1 MSKMTLL
8 DKWKIFFDVSKSS
21 AWFIVAILLLI
32 VIGVIFATTNK
43 RNAKKNKQIYIIF
56 SIFTFFLLIVIYHG
70 SLANIFDYM
79 MNNFFIAIYFPN
91 LAIYLAAIIIMNI
104 ILWISLFH
112 FKTAEIIKRI
122 NIIVYILMNYL
133 LALILSVINHDKLD
147 VFAQS
152 SVYKNKKATAL
163 IELSSLI
170 FIVWIIFLIL
180 YKIILVYIRKD
191 YKPKVKK
198 VIVRKPVKILPENF
212 EPIEIPD
219 YIYGVIHKNNASEK
233 QTEVKNWTVSSPAKA
248 TVKVEKQETTEFEK
262 LLTIEDYKLLLRM
275 LKEQKE
281 KDKKAKQQQEMQ
293 ERLLREQIRQE
304 EKEQEKFTELEM
316 LYRSIR

>member
-21 AWFIVAILLLI
+21 IWFIIAILLLI

-56 SIFTFFLLIVIYHG
+56 SLFTFFLLIVIYHG

-79 MNNFFIAIYFPN
+79 MDNFFIAIYFPN
-91 LAIYLAAIIIMNI
+91 LAIYLVAIIIMNI

-122 NIIVYILMNYL
+122 NIIVYVLMNYL
-133 LALILSVINHDKLD
+133 LALILGVVNNDRLD
-147 VFAQS
+147 VFSQS
-152 SVYKNKKATAL
+152 SIYNNKKATAL
-163 IELSSLI
+163 IELSSLLFMI
-170 FIVWIIFLIL
+170 WIIFLIL

-212 EPIEIPD
+212 EPVEIPK
-219 YIYGVIHKNNASEK
+219 YIYGSIHNKESNK
-233 QTEVKNWTVSSPAKA
+233 KLEVKNWQMSSPSKA
-248 TVKVEKQETTEFEK
+248 TVKTGKPATADFEK
-262 LLTIEDYKLLLRM
+262 LLTRDDYKLLLRM

-281 KDKKAKQQQEMQ
+281 KDKIAKQQQEMQ
-293 ERLLREQIRQE
+293 EKLLRERIRQE